1 MTNCHCLNSN
11 LKCTTSKDGVRL
23 VTSKYLACGKAGR
36 VLYAGSDLS
45 YHYFT
50 HFGKNVVPGLYQEPD
65 RYKVDRRE
73 LKWDN
78 EFSLSSKKPVRIG
91 NQLKQKMQNKALHLI
106 PDPPF

>member
-1 MTNCHCLNSN
+1 MKLTIPLSISIYLLMTNCHCLNSD

-50 HFGKNVVPGLYQEPD
+50 HFGKNVVPGMYQW
-65 RYKVDRRE
+65 
-73 LKWDN
+73 L
-78 EFSLSSKKPVRIG
+78 
-91 NQLKQKMQNKALHLI
+91 
-106 PDPPF
+106 